1 MVRHLQRVARLTFK
15 VNEVIQS
22 REAFRVGNQESPTFK
37 TKLGGYDQ
45 LLHRLQAELVE
56 AIIDANSMIAPSA
69 RP

>member
-37 TKLGGYDQ
+37 T
-45 LLHRLQAELVE
+45 
-56 AIIDANSMIAPSA
+56 
-69 RP
+69 